1 MEDLDKK
8 IIELM
13 DLFDDE
19 RIPFDNGGSA
29 LKQKY
34 LKEDYAKYGKDK
46 LEEATKILLSDD
58 FGRASS
64 SVTNFAI
71 QDAKRLGLNTYEKL
85 PRNLKSKI
93 RNQINK
99 YGRVIPESEARLLGR
114 EEKTATDKATIP
126 TKGARIVKGNYTR
139 DYTTLELKNLAEDG
153 LYDPYKNKFAEGVP
167 EKKLVKD
174 RIVDIEF
181 SDPETKKKFFE
192 DFEKRFKYLR
202 GSKQL
207 KKLEIDNAGLYKKY
221 LSNLEPKTA
230 ELALAGLRNSLIEK
244 TRASGGDESKYFYRA
259 GNHIENRGSMVNF
272 SVIGR
277 NCTQEQR
284 EEYYEWDKEKGER
297 KKISTFLKHKFK
309 ELDAVIGGQISIDI
323 YPKGMDKS
331 QVLNVIEQ
339 ERLVKP
345 DEYIFIGDGIENKVM
360 IIH

>member
-1 MEDLDKK
+1 MKDLDQK

-29 LKQKY
+29 VKQKY

-46 LEEATKILLSDD
+46 LEEATKVLLSGD
-58 FGRASS
+58 FGKTPSS
-64 SVTNFAI
+64 KFFYTIDQSI

-114 EEKTATDKATIP
+114 KEKTATDRAATP

-167 EKKLVKD
+167 EKKLVED

-181 SDPETKKKFFE
+181 PDPETKKKFFE

-244 TRASGGDESKYFYRA
+244 TRASGGDESKYFYRTM
-259 GNHIENRGSMVNF
+259 GISEKGQSNIV
-272 SVIGR
+272 
-277 NCTQEQR
+277 R
-284 EEYYEWDKEKGER
+284 EE
-297 KKISTFLKHKFK
+297 KISKAAK
-309 ELDAVIGGQISIDI
+309 
-323 YPKGMDKS
+323 
-331 QVLNVIEQ
+331 
-339 ERLVKP
+339 
-345 DEYIFIGDGIENKVM
+345 
-360 IIH
+360 